1 MRGRLLAPCIN
12 WDIIPFRQT
21 GIDLPGP
28 MELPVLIFHALFPLA
43 YRTRKAPYG
52 EHYREH
58 IERDAHGPEHDPGVE
73 IQIRIKVM
81 INEITVLAGCL
92 LQSKGDVHQ
101 GVME

>member
-1 MRGRLLAPCIN
+1 MRGRLLSPFIN

-21 GIDLPGP
+21 GIDLSGP

-43 YRTRKAPYG
+43 YPARKSPYG

-58 IERDAHGPEHDPGVE
+58 IERDAYGPEHYPGVE

-81 INEITVLAGCL
+81 INEIADRKSTRLHSSHGY
-92 LQSKGDVHQ
+92 
-101 GVME
+101 